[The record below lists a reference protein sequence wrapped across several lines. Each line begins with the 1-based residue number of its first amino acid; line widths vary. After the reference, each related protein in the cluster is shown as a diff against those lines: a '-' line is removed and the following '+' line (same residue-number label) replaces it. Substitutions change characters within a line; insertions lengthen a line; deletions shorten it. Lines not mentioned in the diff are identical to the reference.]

1 MAATRLRATVT
12 EGRKGMETVT
22 SALELRR
29 YVGALRAQ
37 GARNAF
43 VPTMGNL
50 HAGHLEL
57 VRQARLQAE
66 HVSVSIFVNPAQ
78 FGPQEDYANYPHT
91 PERDR
96 DALLD
101 AGADLLFLPGV
112 AEIYPQGPDRT
123 TVVEVPGLNRILE
136 GEHRPAHFNGV
147 TTVVAK
153 LFNLMQPDVAV
164 FGEKD
169 YQQLLLIRRMV
180 ADLCMPIAIAS
191 VATVREADG
200 LAMSSRNSYLAP
212 AERALAPQLHAVLAG
227 VKAKVEAG
235 GQDLVDIEQTA
246 LVKLAAAGF
255 QPDYV
260 SVRRQSDLAT
270 PAPGDAALIALA
282 AARLGSTRLIDNIFI
297 SIG

>member
-1 MAATRLRATVT
+1 MKTVT
-12 EGRKGMETVT
+12 GNT
-22 SALELRR
+22 ELRQH
-29 YVGALRAQ
+29 VESLREQ
-37 GARNAF
+37 GVRSAF

-57 VRQARLQAE
+57 VRQARLQAD

-78 FGPQEDYANYPHT
+78 FGPQEDYENYPHT

-96 DALLD
+96 DALLE

-112 AEIYPQGPDRT
+112 AEIYPQGPDLT

-136 GEHRPAHFNGV
+136 GEHRPTHFNGV

-153 LFNLMQPDVAV
+153 LFNLVQADVAV

-180 ADLCMPIAIAS
+180 ADLCMPIAIAG

-200 LAMSSRNSYLAP
+200 LAMSSRNGYLSP
-212 AERALAPQLHAVLAG
+212 AERAMAPRLYKALTR
-227 VKAKVEAG
+227 VKTRVEAG
-235 GQDLVDIEQTA
+235 GEDVAAIERAA
-246 LVKLAAAGF
+246 LAELTAAGF

-260 SVRRQSDLAT
+260 SVRRQSDLAPPG
-270 PAPGDAALIALA
+270 PADTALIALA
-282 AARLGSTRLIDNIFI
+282 AARLGPARLIDNILI
-297 SIG
+297 SKA

>member
-1 MAATRLRATVT
+1 M
-12 EGRKGMETVT
+12 KSMETIT
-22 SALELRR
+22 TTRELRR
-29 YVGALRAQ
+29 YVGVLRAQ
-37 GARNAF
+37 GVRSAF

-57 VRQARLQAE
+57 VRQARLQAD
-66 HVSVSIFVNPAQ
+66 HVSVSVFVNPAQ
-78 FGPQEDYANYPHT
+78 FGPQEDYGSYPHT

-96 DALLD
+96 EALLD
-101 AGADLLFLPGV
+101 AGADLLFLPDV
-112 AEIYPQGPDRT
+112 EEIYPQGPGRT

-136 GEHRPAHFNGV
+136 GEHRPTHFNGV

-153 LFNLMQPDVAV
+153 LFNLVQPDVAV

-180 ADLCMPIAIAS
+180 ADLCMPVAITS

-200 LAMSSRNSYLAP
+200 LALSSRNSYLTP
-212 AERALAPQLHAVLAG
+212 AARALAPRLHAVLAG
-227 VKAKVEAG
+227 VKARVAAG
-235 GQDLVDIEQTA
+235 GQGLAAIEQAA
-246 LVKLAAAGF
+246 LAELAAAGF

-260 SVRRQSDLAT
+260 SVRRQSDLA
-270 PAPGDAALIALA
+270 PPESGDAALIALA

-297 SIG
+297 STA

>member
-1 MAATRLRATVT
+1 MQ
-12 EGRKGMETVT
+12 TVT
-22 SALELRR
+22 STSELRR
-29 YVGALRAQ
+29 YIGAWRAQ
-37 GARNAF
+37 GVRIAF

-57 VRQARLQAE
+57 VRQARLLAD
-66 HVSVSIFVNPAQ
+66 HVCVSIFVNPAQ

-96 DALLD
+96 DALLG

-112 AEIYPQGPDRT
+112 EEIYPQGPGCT

-136 GEHRPAHFNGV
+136 GGHRPTHFNGV

-153 LFNLMQPDVAV
+153 LFNLVQPDVAV

-180 ADLCMPIAIAS
+180 ADLCMPVAIAG

-200 LAMSSRNSYLAP
+200 LAMSSRNGYLDP
-212 AERALAPQLHAVLAG
+212 AERALAPRLYAVLSG
-227 VKAKVEAG
+227 VKARVEAG
-235 GQDLVDIEQTA
+235 GQDFATIEQA
-246 LVKLAAAGF
+246 AQAELAAAGF
-255 QPDYV
+255 RPDYV
-260 SVRRQSDLAT
+260 SVRRQSDLAL
-270 PAPGDAALIALA
+270 PEPGDAALIALA
-282 AARLGSTRLIDNIFI
+282 AARLGPARLIDNIFI
-297 SIG
+297 SMA

>member
-1 MAATRLRATVT
+1 
-12 EGRKGMETVT
+12 METVT
-22 SALELRR
+22 STSELRR
-29 YVGALRAQ
+29 HVGALRAQ
-37 GARNAF
+37 GVRLAF

-57 VRQARLQAE
+57 VRQARSLAD
-66 HVSVSIFVNPAQ
+66 HVCVSIFVNPAQ

-112 AEIYPQGPDRT
+112 EEIYPQGPGCT

-136 GEHRPAHFNGV
+136 GEHRPTHFNGV

-153 LFNLMQPDVAV
+153 LFNLVQPDVAV

-180 ADLCMPIAIAS
+180 ADLCMPVAIAG

-200 LAMSSRNSYLAP
+200 LAMSSRNGYLDP
-212 AERALAPQLHAVLAG
+212 AERALAPRLYAVLSG
-227 VKAKVEAG
+227 VKARVEAG
-235 GQDLVDIEQTA
+235 GQELAAIEQA
-246 LVKLAAAGF
+246 AQAELAAAGF
-255 QPDYV
+255 RPDYV
-260 SVRRQSDLAT
+260 SVRRQSDLA
-270 PAPGDAALIALA
+270 PPQPGDAALIALA
-282 AARLGSTRLIDNIFI
+282 AARLGPARLIDNIFI
-297 SIG
+297 SMA

>member
-1 MAATRLRATVT
+1 
-12 EGRKGMETVT
+12 METVT
-22 SALELRR
+22 STLELRG
-29 YVGALRAQ
+29 YVGALQAQ
-37 GARNAF
+37 GVRNAF

-57 VRQARLQAE
+57 VRQARLQAD

-96 DALLD
+96 NALLD

-112 AEIYPQGPDRT
+112 AEIYPQGPCRT

-153 LFNLMQPDVAV
+153 LLNLVQPDVAI

-180 ADLCMPIAIAS
+180 ADLCMPVAIAS

-200 LAMSSRNSYLAP
+200 LAMSSRNGYLAP
-212 AERALAPQLHAVLAG
+212 AERALAPRLHFVLTG
-227 VKAKVEAG
+227 VKARVEAG
-235 GQDLVDIEQTA
+235 GRDLAAVEQAA
-246 LVKLAAAGF
+246 LAELAAAGF

-260 SVRRQSDLAT
+260 SVRRQSDLG
-270 PAPGDAALIALA
+270 PPEPGDTALIALV

>member
-1 MAATRLRATVT
+1 
-12 EGRKGMETVT
+12 METVT
-22 SALELRR
+22 STSELRR
-29 YVGALRAQ
+29 HVQRLRAQ
-37 GARNAF
+37 GVRHAF

-57 VRQARLQAE
+57 VRQARLQAD

-91 PERDR
+91 PQRDR

-112 AEIYPQGPDRT
+112 AEIYPQGPDLT
-123 TVVEVPGLNRILE
+123 TLVEVPGLNRILE
-136 GEHRPAHFNGV
+136 GEHRPTHFNGV

-153 LFNLMQPDVAV
+153 LLNLVQPDVAV

-180 ADLCMPIAIAS
+180 ADLCMPVAIAG

-200 LAMSSRNSYLAP
+200 LAMSSRNGYLAP
-212 AERALAPQLHAVLAG
+212 AERALAPRLYAVLTG
-227 VKAKVEAG
+227 VKARVEAG
-235 GQDLVDIEQTA
+235 GQDLAAIEQAA
-246 LVKLAAAGF
+246 LAELAAAGF
-255 QPDYV
+255 QPDYIR
-260 SVRRQSDLAT
+260 VRRQSDLAPPEAADT
-270 PAPGDAALIALA
+270 ALIALA
-282 AARLGSTRLIDNIFI
+282 AARLGPARLIDNIFI
-297 SIG
+297 STA

>member
-1 MAATRLRATVT
+1 M
-12 EGRKGMETVT
+12 GMEIVT
-22 SALELRR
+22 DSSGLRQQ
-29 YVGALRAQ
+29 VAALRAR
-37 GARNAF
+37 GGRIGF

-57 VRQARLQAE
+57 LRQARLLAD
-66 HVSVSIFVNPAQ
+66 HVIVSIFVNPAQ
-78 FGPQEDYANYPHT
+78 FGPQEDYDNYPHT

-96 DALLD
+96 DALLE

-112 AEIYPQGPDRT
+112 AEIYPQGPDQT
-123 TVVEVPGLNRILE
+123 TIVEVPGLNRILE
-136 GEHRPAHFNGV
+136 GEHRPTHFNGV

-153 LFNLMQPDVAV
+153 LFNLVQADVAV

-212 AERALAPQLHAVLAG
+212 AERAIAPRLHSVLAG
-227 VKAKVEAG
+227 IKAKVVTG
-235 GQDLVDIEQTA
+235 GQDLVAIEQAA
-246 LVKLAAAGF
+246 LAELAAAGF

-270 PAPGDAALIALA
+270 PAPGDAALIVLA
-282 AARLGSTRLIDNIFI
+282 AARLGTTRLIDNILI
-297 SIG
+297 SMG